1 MRKSTLYPLL
11 LLCIPLI
18 GNIFIDGFS
27 WSFFDF
33 IIMGSLI
40 LLFSSGINLVLLR
53 QKSIQYRVSVIGVL
67 VLIFLIIWAEL
78 AVGIWSQE
86 FFISCSYC
94 LLIFVKNIS
103 TSKKQKH
110 RPYISKDGYQYF
122 HKLLY
127 DHSIFFLPFIF
138 YKCIAY

>member
-1 MRKSTLYPLL
+1 MLLNMRKGPLYPLL

-18 GNIFIDGFS
+18 GNIFVDGFS

-53 QKSIQYRVSVIGVL
+53 QKSIQYNVTVIGVL

-78 AVGIWSQE
+78 AVGIWS
-86 FFISCSYC
+86 
-94 LLIFVKNIS
+94 
-103 TSKKQKH
+103 
-110 RPYISKDGYQYF
+110 
-122 HKLLY
+122 
-127 DHSIFFLPFIF
+127 
-138 YKCIAY
+138 

>member
-1 MRKSTLYPLL
+1 MRKSALYPLL

-18 GNIFIDGFS
+18 GNIFVDGFS

-53 QKSIQYRVSVIGVL
+53 QKSIQYRVTVIGVL

-78 AVGIWSQE
+78 AVGILS
-86 FFISCSYC
+86 
-94 LLIFVKNIS
+94 
-103 TSKKQKH
+103 
-110 RPYISKDGYQYF
+110 
-122 HKLLY
+122 
-127 DHSIFFLPFIF
+127 
-138 YKCIAY
+138 

>member
-1 MRKSTLYPLL
+1 VLLNMRKGALYSL

-18 GNIFIDGFS
+18 GNIFVDGFS

-53 QKSIQYRVSVIGVL
+53 QKSIQYRVTVIGVL

-78 AVGIWSQE
+78 AVGILS
-86 FFISCSYC
+86 
-94 LLIFVKNIS
+94 
-103 TSKKQKH
+103 
-110 RPYISKDGYQYF
+110 
-122 HKLLY
+122 
-127 DHSIFFLPFIF
+127 
-138 YKCIAY
+138 

>member
-1 MRKSTLYPLL
+1 MRKGALYPLL

-18 GNIFIDGFS
+18 GNIFVDGFS

-53 QKSIQYRVSVIGVL
+53 QKSIQYNVTVIGVL

-78 AVGIWSQE
+78 AVGILS
-86 FFISCSYC
+86 
-94 LLIFVKNIS
+94 
-103 TSKKQKH
+103 
-110 RPYISKDGYQYF
+110 
-122 HKLLY
+122 
-127 DHSIFFLPFIF
+127 
-138 YKCIAY
+138 

>member
-18 GNIFIDGFS
+18 GNIFVDGFS

-53 QKSIQYRVSVIGVL
+53 QKSIQYRVTVIGVL

-78 AVGIWSQE
+78 AVGILS
-86 FFISCSYC
+86 
-94 LLIFVKNIS
+94 
-103 TSKKQKH
+103 
-110 RPYISKDGYQYF
+110 
-122 HKLLY
+122 
-127 DHSIFFLPFIF
+127 
-138 YKCIAY
+138 

>member
-1 MRKSTLYPLL
+1 MRKGPLYPLL

-18 GNIFIDGFS
+18 GIIFVDGFS

-53 QKSIQYRVSVIGVL
+53 QKSIQYRVTVIGVL

-78 AVGIWSQE
+78 AVGILS
-86 FFISCSYC
+86 
-94 LLIFVKNIS
+94 
-103 TSKKQKH
+103 
-110 RPYISKDGYQYF
+110 
-122 HKLLY
+122 
-127 DHSIFFLPFIF
+127 
-138 YKCIAY
+138 

>member
-1 MRKSTLYPLL
+1 MRKSALYPLL

-18 GNIFIDGFS
+18 GNIFVDGFS

-53 QKSIQYRVSVIGVL
+53 QKSIQYNVTVIGVL

-78 AVGIWSQE
+78 AVGILS
-86 FFISCSYC
+86 
-94 LLIFVKNIS
+94 
-103 TSKKQKH
+103 
-110 RPYISKDGYQYF
+110 
-122 HKLLY
+122 
-127 DHSIFFLPFIF
+127 
-138 YKCIAY
+138 

>member
-18 GNIFIDGFS
+18 GNIFVDGS
-27 WSFFDF
+27 NWSFFDF

-53 QKSIQYRVSVIGVL
+53 QKSIQYRVTVIGVL

-78 AVGIWSQE
+78 AVGIWS
-86 FFISCSYC
+86 
-94 LLIFVKNIS
+94 
-103 TSKKQKH
+103 
-110 RPYISKDGYQYF
+110 
-122 HKLLY
+122 
-127 DHSIFFLPFIF
+127 
-138 YKCIAY
+138 

>member
-18 GNIFIDGFS
+18 GNIFVDGFS

-53 QKSIQYRVSVIGVL
+53 QKSIQYRGTVIGVL
-67 VLIFLIIWAEL
+67 VLVFLIIWAEL
-78 AVGIWSQE
+78 AVGIWS
-86 FFISCSYC
+86 
-94 LLIFVKNIS
+94 
-103 TSKKQKH
+103 
-110 RPYISKDGYQYF
+110 
-122 HKLLY
+122 
-127 DHSIFFLPFIF
+127 
-138 YKCIAY
+138 

>member
-18 GNIFIDGFS
+18 GNIFVDGFN
-27 WSFFDF
+27 WGFFDF

-53 QKSIQYRVSVIGVL
+53 QKSIQYNVTVIGVL

-78 AVGIWSQE
+78 AVGILS
-86 FFISCSYC
+86 
-94 LLIFVKNIS
+94 
-103 TSKKQKH
+103 
-110 RPYISKDGYQYF
+110 
-122 HKLLY
+122 
-127 DHSIFFLPFIF
+127 
-138 YKCIAY
+138 

>member
-1 MRKSTLYPLL
+1 MRKGALYPLL

-53 QKSIQYRVSVIGVL
+53 QKSIQYNVTVIGVL

-78 AVGIWSQE
+78 AVGILS
-86 FFISCSYC
+86 
-94 LLIFVKNIS
+94 
-103 TSKKQKH
+103 
-110 RPYISKDGYQYF
+110 
-122 HKLLY
+122 
-127 DHSIFFLPFIF
+127 
-138 YKCIAY
+138 

>member
-18 GNIFIDGFS
+18 GNIFVDGFN
-27 WSFFDF
+27 WGFFDF

-53 QKSIQYRVSVIGVL
+53 QKSIQYNATVIGVL

-78 AVGIWSQE
+78 AVGIWS
-86 FFISCSYC
+86 
-94 LLIFVKNIS
+94 
-103 TSKKQKH
+103 
-110 RPYISKDGYQYF
+110 
-122 HKLLY
+122 
-127 DHSIFFLPFIF
+127 
-138 YKCIAY
+138 

>member
-1 MRKSTLYPLL
+1 MRKGALYPLL

-18 GNIFIDGFS
+18 GNIFVDGFS

-67 VLIFLIIWAEL
+67 VLVFLIIWAEL
-78 AVGIWSQE
+78 AVGIWS
-86 FFISCSYC
+86 
-94 LLIFVKNIS
+94 
-103 TSKKQKH
+103 
-110 RPYISKDGYQYF
+110 
-122 HKLLY
+122 
-127 DHSIFFLPFIF
+127 
-138 YKCIAY
+138 

>member
-1 MRKSTLYPLL
+1 MRKGALYPLL

-53 QKSIQYRVSVIGVL
+53 QKSIQYNVTVIGVL

-78 AVGIWSQE
+78 AVGIWS
-86 FFISCSYC
+86 
-94 LLIFVKNIS
+94 
-103 TSKKQKH
+103 
-110 RPYISKDGYQYF
+110 
-122 HKLLY
+122 
-127 DHSIFFLPFIF
+127 
-138 YKCIAY
+138 